1 LIFNLLSIGTLSIS
15 QYTNAQSP
23 GQEKVPTP
31 NIIQIHH
38 YNNDAGNEFQH
49 EYWSLTMRCGDTL
62 LNLIADNATRKSE
75 ALVSVTYQQNTQYFV
90 GGINY
95 IASLQIMDIA
105 FIIGNQTVTMNLT
118 KCAGFVLT
126 YTPVTYNGPVPG
138 FDCNITFNHVQVYP
152 GTGRDSTF
160 DLTVLHHVD
169 VNWTQS
175 DIITEA
181 LFNFTNT
188 RLYESNGSE
197 FAPATPFSTEIHY
210 GMSLQ
215 DQTHDLGITPSVHTD
230 TRLEY
235 NISRENGAP
244 LNVARLNMN
253 NNFTAYNASGI
264 FDQVGYSS
272 MIVGPQSATV
282 THGFP
287 GLYYKNAASIKSD
300 PDLQVTYDR
309 MGVPL
314 NPLTIFLIVLAA
326 GAAATACVILFMRK
340 RKSRAR
346 TGATVR

>member
-1 LIFNLLSIGTLSIS
+1 MLAIDTLNLFQHAS
-15 QYTNAQSP
+15 AQSP

-31 NIIQIHH
+31 NIMQIHH

-75 ALVSVTYQQNTQYFV
+75 ARVSVTYQQNTQYFV

-95 IASLQIMDIA
+95 IASLQIVDIA
-105 FIIGNQTVTMNLT
+105 FVIGNQTVATNLT
-118 KCAGFVLT
+118 NCAGFVLT

-138 FDCNITFNHVQVYP
+138 FDCNITFDHVQVYP

-160 DLTVLHHVD
+160 DLSVIHHVNVD
-169 VNWTQS
+169 WTRS
-175 DIITEA
+175 TIITEA

-188 RLYESNGSE
+188 RLYGSNGSE
-197 FAPATPFSTEIHY
+197 FAPATPFCTEIHY
-210 GMSLQ
+210 GMSLN
-215 DQTHDLGITPSVHTD
+215 DQTHDIGIAPSGHTD

-235 NISRENGAP
+235 NITRENGAP

-253 NNFTAYNASGI
+253 NNFTVRNASGSFGQI
-264 FDQVGYSS
+264 GYSS
-272 MIVGPQSATV
+272 MAVGPQSATA

-287 GLYYKNAASIKSD
+287 GLQYKNVASIKSD

-309 MGVPL
+309 IGVPL
-314 NPLTIFLIVLAA
+314 DPLAIALIILAA
-326 GAAATACVILFMRK
+326 GAAAATCVILVTRWRK
-340 RKSRAR
+340 MRAR
-346 TGATVR
+346 TRSITR